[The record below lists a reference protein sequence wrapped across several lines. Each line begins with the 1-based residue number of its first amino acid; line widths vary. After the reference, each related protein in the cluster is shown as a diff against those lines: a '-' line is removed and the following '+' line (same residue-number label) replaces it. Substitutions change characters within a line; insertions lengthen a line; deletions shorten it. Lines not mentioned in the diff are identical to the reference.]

1 MIPPLLFVCRTVSD
15 AKNTEGQWRSVFLS
29 WLVIYTY
36 FSSVD
41 ATLSCALYQWSVIA
55 LEVIRVR
62 RLILAT
68 LREISLAM
76 PYIELAEFE
85 QKTRTKS
92 AICVASFIAPM
103 CTPCSS
109 AVVIL
114 FLSPPNSSIVK

>member
-36 FSSVD
+36 FSGVD
-41 ATLSCALYQWSVIA
+41 ATLCCALYQWSVIA

-76 PYIELAEFE
+76 PCTSNWRNLSRKLE
-85 QKTRTKS
+85 QKVQFVLLALSRP
-92 AICVASFIAPM
+92 CVLHALLRS
-103 CTPCSS
+103 
-109 AVVIL
+109 
-114 FLSPPNSSIVK
+114 